1 MISSMTGFGE
11 AKAEDNGVAY
21 RVEIRSLNNRY
32 FKATIKT
39 PETYQR
45 FETEIDKLLRTRL
58 GRGTITYSLRMHS
71 DNIDSALSIN
81 DKLLAEYLHR
91 IQAVAAS
98 CGASVDAASLLE
110 LPGVLSA
117 PDLDDAELDRQF
129 AIVRRLTL
137 EAMDRLIEMRR
148 TEGRALAEDLRE
160 RCEEI
165 RGLVEQIRGRS
176 PLVLEEYHRRLNARL
191 QQLLGG
197 VEGASLEPHRD
208 AISREVAMYAERCD
222 VNEEISRIASHLD
235 QLLTLCNSP
244 EEAGRKL
251 DFLAQELLREAN
263 TIGSKSNDAEIS
275 RNVVGIK
282 AAIDRIKEQVQNV
295 E

>member
-11 AKAEDNGVAY
+11 ARADDKGVAY

-39 PETYQR
+39 PEPFQR
-45 FETEIDKLLRTRL
+45 FETEIDKLLRSKL
-58 GRGTITYSLRMHS
+58 GRGTITYALRVQS
-71 DNIDSALSIN
+71 DNADNTVAIN
-81 DKLLAEYLHR
+81 DALLTAYLKR
-91 IQAVAAS
+91 IQAVAQS
-98 CGASVDAASLLE
+98 CGATVDAASLME

-117 PDLDDAELDRQF
+117 PELDEAELERQF
-129 AIVRRLTL
+129 GIIRRLTL

-148 TEGRALAEDLRE
+148 TEGRALVDDLRE
-160 RCEEI
+160 RCDEI
-165 RGLVEQIRGRS
+165 RGLVDAIRRRS
-176 PLVLEEYHRRLNARL
+176 PVVLEDYHKRLNARL

-222 VNEEISRIASHLD
+222 VNEEISRISSHID
-235 QLLTLCNSP
+235 QLLALCNSP

-275 RNVVGIK
+275 RSVVAIK